1 MNKDFKKLE
10 KNLGYSFQ
18 KKETLVKALTHV
30 SKSKENNE
38 VFEFLGDSVL
48 NLIISQILVE
58 KFSMEDEGT
67 LSLMRSKLVSR
78 TTLNKI
84 AKKLELDS
92 FIITGDSLAGQETP
106 ENILGNSLEAILGA
120 VYKESGLE
128 FIQKIIET
136 TFAKEIELLRE
147 GNLKNSKTLLQ
158 EYCQKNKFSLPT
170 YSQIEK
176 KENIYPFIV
185 TCKLDESSSCEG
197 FGKSLKLAEQD
208 AAARLL
214 KKIGVKD
221 E

>member
-92 FIITGDSLAGQETP
+92 FIIKGDSLAGQETP
-106 ENILGNSLEAILGA
+106 ENILGNSLEAIFGA

-128 FIQKIIET
+128 FIQKIIEI

-158 EYCQKNKFSLPT
+158 EYCQKNNFSLPT
-170 YSQIEK
+170 YNQIEK
-176 KENIYPFIV
+176 KENIYPFTV
-185 TCKLDESSSCEG
+185 TCKLDDSSSEG

>member
-58 KFSMEDEGT
+58 KFSMDDEGT

-92 FIITGDSLAGQETP
+92 FIIKGDSLAGQETP

-136 TFAKEIELLRE
+136 NFAKEIELLRE

-158 EYCQKNKFSLPT
+158 EYCQKNK
-170 YSQIEK
+170 K
-176 KENIYPFIV
+176 IYTP
-185 TCKLDESSSCEG
+185 
-197 FGKSLKLAEQD
+197 
-208 AAARLL
+208 LL
-214 KKIGVKD
+214 LLVN
-221 E
+221 

>member
-48 NLIISQILVE
+48 NLVISQILVE

-92 FIITGDSLAGQETP
+92 FIIKGDSLAGQETP
-106 ENILGNSLEAILGA
+106 ENILGNALEAIFGA

-128 FIQKIIET
+128 FIRKIIET
-136 TFAKEIELLRE
+136 TFTREIELLRE

-170 YSQIEK
+170 YNQIEK
-176 KENIYPFIV
+176 KENIYHFIV

-214 KKIGVKD
+214 KKIGVKG

>member
-1 MNKDFKKLE
+1 MNIDFKKLE

-18 KKETLVKALTHV
+18 KKETLIKALTHV

-58 KFSMEDEGT
+58 KFSMDDEGT

-78 TTLNKI
+78 TTLNRV

-106 ENILGNSLEAILGA
+106 ENILGNALEAIFGA

-128 FIQKIIET
+128 FIRKIIET
-136 TFAKEIELLRE
+136 TFTREIELLRE

-170 YSQIEK
+170 YNQIEK

>member
-106 ENILGNSLEAILGA
+106 ENILGNALEAIFGA

-128 FIQKIIET
+128 FIRKIIET
-136 TFAKEIELLRE
+136 TFTREIELLRE

-170 YSQIEK
+170 YNQIEK
-176 KENIYPFIV
+176 KENIYTFIV
-185 TCKLDESSSCEG
+185 TCKLDDSSSEG

>member
-92 FIITGDSLAGQETP
+92 FIIKGDSLAGQETP
-106 ENILGNSLEAILGA
+106 ENILGNSLEAIFGA
-120 VYKESGLE
+120 VYKESGLSLY
-128 FIQKIIET
+128 K
-136 TFAKEIELLRE
+136 KLLKLLLRKRL
-147 GNLKNSKTLLQ
+147 N
-158 EYCQKNKFSLPT
+158 CC
-170 YSQIEK
+170 EK
-176 KENIYPFIV
+176 E
-185 TCKLDESSSCEG
+185 T
-197 FGKSLKLAEQD
+197 
-208 AAARLL
+208 
-214 KKIGVKD
+214 
-221 E
+221 

>member
-48 NLIISQILVE
+48 NLVISQILVE
-58 KFSMEDEGT
+58 KFSMDDEGT

-78 TTLNKI
+78 TTLNRV

-106 ENILGNSLEAILGA
+106 ENILGNALEAIFGA

-128 FIQKIIET
+128 FIRKIIET
-136 TFAKEIELLRE
+136 TFTREIELLRE

>member
-18 KKETLVKALTHV
+18 KKETLIKALTHV

-58 KFSMEDEGT
+58 KFSMDDEGT

-78 TTLNKI
+78 TTLNRV

-106 ENILGNSLEAILGA
+106 ENILGNALEAIFGA

-128 FIQKIIET
+128 FIRKIIET
-136 TFAKEIELLRE
+136 TFTREIELLRE

-170 YSQIEK
+170 YNQIEK

-185 TCKLDESSSCEG
+185 NCKLDESSSCEG

>member
-58 KFSMEDEGT
+58 KFSMDDEGT

-92 FIITGDSLAGQETP
+92 FIIKGDSLAGQETP
-106 ENILGNSLEAILGA
+106 ENILGNSLEAIFGA

-170 YSQIEK
+170 YNQIEK

>member
-48 NLIISQILVE
+48 NLVISQILVE
-58 KFSMEDEGT
+58 KFSMDDEGT
-67 LSLMRSKLVSR
+67 FSLMRSKLVSR
-78 TTLNKI
+78 TTLNRV

-106 ENILGNSLEAILGA
+106 ENILGNALEAIFGA

-128 FIQKIIET
+128 FIRKIIET
-136 TFAKEIELLRE
+136 TFTREIELLRE